1 MNFKTTSF
9 MRVPFFYLV
18 FGFLAVFTVATVN
31 AENGLVMHSVDD
43 SKSIV
48 GISIQTTN
56 SEAAETIP
64 AHWGKFMSEQVASKI
79 PNVASDSVFAVYTN
93 FENEGENNEGQYT
106 FLIGMEVSDTTQIP
120 EGMDSVVISESNY
133 YAFDVE
139 KNKPENVFN
148 TWMEIW
154 SSTNLNNAYVSDYEE
169 YNSSG
174 QITVNVGTLN

>member
-1 MNFKTTSF
+1 MNIRTINSK
-9 MRVPFFYLV
+9 RVPFVYLA
-18 FGFLAVFTVATVN
+18 FGFLAVFTVATVS
-31 AENGLVMHSVDD
+31 AENGGVMHTVDD
-43 SKSIV
+43 GKSIV

-64 AHWGKFMSEQVASKI
+64 AHWGRFMSEQVASKI
-79 PNVASDSVFAVYTN
+79 PNVASGSVFAVYTN

-106 FLIGMEVSDTTQIP
+106 FLIGMEVSDSTQIP

-139 KNKPENVFN
+139 SNKPENVFK

-154 SSTNLNNAYVSDYEE
+154 SNENLNNAYVSDYEE
-169 YNSSG
+169 YSTTG